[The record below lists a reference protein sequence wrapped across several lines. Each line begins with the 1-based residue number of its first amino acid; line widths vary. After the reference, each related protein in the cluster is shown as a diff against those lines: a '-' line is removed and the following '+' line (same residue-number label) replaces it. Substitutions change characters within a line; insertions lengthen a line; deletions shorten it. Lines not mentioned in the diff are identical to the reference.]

1 MSLQNRKHVEGYLDA
16 IERGDAIAIIWQI
29 DDIISM
35 AESGYDKTLG
45 DEDAR
50 NILWTIDRRHDASIG
65 VSWDVIEVYL
75 DDFFAEQGE

>member
-1 MSLQNRKHVEGYLDA
+1 MSLENRKHVERYLDA
-16 IERGDAIAIIWQI
+16 IERGDAIALIWQI

-35 AESGYDKTLG
+35 AESEYDKTLS

-50 NILWTIDRRHDASIG
+50 DILWSIDRRHDASIG

>member
-1 MSLQNRKHVEGYLDA
+1 MSLESRKRVEYYLDA

-35 AESGYDKTLG
+35 AESGYDKTLS

-50 NILWTIDRRHDASIG
+50 DILWSIGRRHDASIG
-65 VSWDVIEVYL
+65 VNWDVIEVYL